1 MSHPVLKLR
10 NVARS
15 YSVGEHEVKALKGV
29 DLDIYEGSFTALV
42 GTSGSGKSTLLHI
55 LACQDNASSGE
66 IILNGQSIADSQ
78 DRDLAFYRNQWIGIV
93 FQQFNLLSELTV
105 LENISLP
112 LAYQGVSKQERLD
125 RAMAIAK
132 KVGLGDRVQHKPN
145 ELSGGQAQR
154 VAIARALVTNPKI
167 LLADEPT
174 GALDSNTGR
183 EIMELFHQLHR
194 EGVTIVMV
202 THDLNLAQEAEV
214 QVKMKDGLFEEAPDI
229 QDHSASENVGQSI
242 KKAQGLGL
250 MDLVRIGFMEGLMA
264 HKLRTMLTMLGVII
278 GVASVISMSSF
289 TEGSKQKQIN
299 QIRALGANMIKIS
312 DKKLEGL
319 QLNQT
324 RLKGSWGL
332 QLDEVYKLREQI
344 PAIQKYAV
352 KREIKLNFNYRNT
365 QQEPKIFGV
374 QGDFLEVNNLSLS
387 MGRWVN
393 DLDQKNA
400 SRVLVMGKKIHEMLG
415 APPLDTM
422 MYMSG
427 DPYRLIGVMDLQS
440 RDSDLVDTVAQ
451 DDPSVQIF
459 IPLQTLIKRTRQLV
473 LRSEIDEVQ
482 FQLEHEDQL
491 NSVSQLIRNYLLS
504 MHQGQ
509 EDFTMVVPMQLL
521 KAKQDSQKL
530 LDVLSICICAISM
543 VVGGIGIMN
552 IMLASVRERRRE
564 IGIRRAI
571 GATMADIKRQFLTE
585 SIMISC
591 TGSLV
596 GLGLAFVSVVVLASM
611 LLLPIT
617 FSPVV
622 ICTALGASFATG
634 LGFGYYPA
642 HLAAHQNL
650 VEILRVD

>member
-1 MSHPVLKLR
+1 MSHPVLQLR

-15 YSVGEHEVKALKGV
+15 YLVGEHEVKALKGV
-29 DLDIYEGSFTALV
+29 DLDINEGSFTALV

-66 IILNGQSIADSQ
+66 IILNGQRIEESSDK
-78 DRDLAFYRNQWIGIV
+78 DLAFYRNRWIGIV

-105 LENISLP
+105 LENIALP
-112 LAYQGVSKQERLD
+112 LAYQGVPLQERLV
-125 RAMAIAK
+125 RAKKIAE
-132 KVGLGDRVQHKPN
+132 KVGLNDRVEHKPN

-154 VAIARALVTNPKI
+154 VAIARALVTEPKI

-174 GALDSNTGR
+174 GALDSKTGR

-202 THDLNLAQEAEV
+202 THDLNLAEEAEV
-214 QVKMKDGLFEEAPDI
+214 QVRMKDGLFVETSDQLVETKTESKDKF
-229 QDHSASENVGQSI
+229 S
-242 KKAQGLGL
+242 KAMKGLGFGDL
-250 MDLVRIGFMEGLMA
+250 MRIGFIEGLLA

-278 GVASVISMSSF
+278 GVASVIAMSSF
-289 TEGSKQKQIN
+289 TEGSKQKQID
-299 QIRALGANMIKIS
+299 QIRALGANMVKVIDNKQ
-312 DKKLEGL
+312 EGL
-319 QLNQT
+319 QLNQS

-332 QLDEVYKLREQI
+332 RLDEVLKLNDQI
-344 PAIQKYAV
+344 DAIQAYSV
-352 KREIKLNFNYRNT
+352 KREIKLHLSYRNY
-365 QQEPKIFGV
+365 QQEPSIYGI
-374 QGDFLEVNNLSLS
+374 QGDFLKVNNLSLRD
-387 MGRWVN
+387 GRWFKPYDHN
-393 DLDQKNA
+393 SSK
-400 SRVLVMGKKIHEMLG
+400 RVLVMGERIYHNLGQPKIGCTIYL
-415 APPLDTM
+415 A
-422 MYMSG
+422 G
-427 DPYRLIGVMDLQS
+427 DPYSLIGVLASQK
-440 RDSDLVDTVAQ
+440 RDSDLVDVISQ

-459 IPLQTLIKRTRQLV
+459 IPLSTLIQRTRQLV
-473 LRSEIDEVQ
+473 LRSEVDEVQ

-491 NSVSQLIRNYLLS
+491 SEVSQKIRSYLLS
-504 MHQGQ
+504 MHQGE
-509 EDFTMVVPMQLL
+509 EDFSMIVPMQLL

-543 VVGGIGIMN
+543 IVGGIGIMN

-585 SIMISC
+585 SIIISC

-596 GLGLAFVSVVVLASM
+596 GLGLAFVSVVLLAS
-611 LLLPIT
+611 LLSLPIT
-617 FSPVV
+617 FSV
-622 ICTALGASFATG
+622 IVIMTALGASFATG

>member
-1 MSHPVLKLR
+1 LNQPVLQLR

-15 YSVGEHEVKALKGV
+15 YVVGEHEVKALDGV
-29 DLDIYEGSFTALV
+29 ELDIYEGSFTALV

-66 IILNGQSIADSQ
+66 MILNGQSIADSK
-78 DRDLAFYRNQWIGIV
+78 DKDLAFYRNQWIGIV

-105 LENISLP
+105 LENIALP
-112 LAYQGVSKQERLD
+112 LAYQGVSKQERLN
-125 RAMAIAK
+125 RALMIAE
-132 KVGLGDRVQHKPN
+132 KVGLKDRVSHKPN

-202 THDLNLAQEAEV
+202 THDLNLAKEADI
-214 QVKMKDGLFEEAPDI
+214 QVRMKDGLFVEAPKVENQSVSHHI
-229 QDHSASENVGQSI
+229 KSPLKHS
-242 KKAQGLGL
+242 QGLGV
-250 MDLVRIGFMEGLMA
+250 MDLIRMGFMEGLLA

-319 QLNQT
+319 QLNQA

-332 QLDEVYKLREQI
+332 QLEEVLKLYEQI

-352 KREIKLNFNYRNT
+352 KREVKLNFSFRNT

-387 MGRWVN
+387 TGRWFSEI
-393 DLDQKNA
+393 DQENA
-400 SRVLVMGKKIHEMLG
+400 NRVLVMGKKMHEMIG
-415 APPLDTM
+415 SPPLDTL
-422 MYMSG
+422 MYLAG

-440 RDSDLVDTVAQ
+440 RDSDLVDAVAQ
-451 DDPSVQIF
+451 DDPSVQMF
-459 IPLQTLIKRTRQLV
+459 VPLQTLLQRTRQLV

-491 NSVSQLIRNYLLS
+491 NPVSQLVRNYLLS

-509 EDFTMVVPMQLL
+509 EDFSMVVPMQLL

-596 GLGLAFVSVVVLASM
+596 GLGLAFVCVVILATM

-622 ICTALGASFATG
+622 ICMALGASFATG

>member
-1 MSHPVLKLR
+1 MQQAVLQLR

-15 YSVGEHEVKALKGV
+15 YVVGEHEVKALKGV
-29 DLDIYEGSFTALV
+29 DLDIHEGSFTALV

-66 IILNGQSIADSQ
+66 IILNGQSIADSK
-78 DRDLAFYRNQWIGIV
+78 DKDLAYYRNQWIGIV

-105 LENISLP
+105 LENIALP
-112 LAYQGVSKQERLD
+112 LAYQGVSKQERLN
-125 RAMAIAK
+125 RALEIAD
-132 KVGLGDRVQHKPN
+132 KVGLKERVQHKPN

-202 THDLNLAQEAEV
+202 THDLNLANEAEV
-214 QVKMKDGLFEEAPDI
+214 QVKMKDGLFEEAPEVQMRSVSHHI
-229 QDHSASENVGQSI
+229 NEPLKTS
-242 KKAQGLGL
+242 QGLGF
-250 MDLVRIGFMEGLMA
+250 MDLIRMGFMEGLLA

-289 TEGSKQKQIN
+289 TEGSKQKQVN
-299 QIRALGANMIKIS
+299 QIRALGANMIKIT

-319 QLNQT
+319 QLNQA

-332 QLDEVYKLREQI
+332 QLDEVLKLYEQI
-344 PAIQKYAV
+344 SAIKKYAV
-352 KREIKLNFNYRNT
+352 KREIKLNFSFRNT
-365 QQEPKIFGV
+365 QQDPKIFGV
-374 QGDFLEVNNLSLS
+374 QGDFLEVNNLRLS
-387 MGRWVN
+387 MGRWFN
-393 DLDQKNA
+393 DVDQKNV
-400 SRVLVMGKKIHEMLG
+400 SRVIVMGKKMHEMIG
-415 APPLDTM
+415 TPPLDTL
-422 MYMSG
+422 MYLAG

-440 RDSDLVDTVAQ
+440 RDSDLVDAVAQ
-451 DDPSVQIF
+451 DDPSVQMF
-459 IPLQTLIKRTRQLV
+459 MPLQTLLQRTRQLV

-509 EDFTMVVPMQLL
+509 EDFAMVVPMQLL

-585 SIMISC
+585 SIIISC

-611 LLLPIT
+611 LMLPIT